1 MENDP
6 LPGTVTGQPAPS
18 TAANV
23 HVRFSISREDAD
35 ILRQYLDEFQ
45 NSETGGRAAIIQRA
59 MAEVYQRYPPNPLF
73 DKLEAGEV
81 LHFSFRHQMH
91 LFLCN
96 VIENT
101 EVVL

>member
-6 LPGTVTGQPAPS
+6 LPGTVTGPP
-18 TAANV
+18 TAANA
-23 HVRFSISREDAD
+23 HLRFSISKEDAE
-35 ILRQYLDEFQ
+35 ILRQYLDDFQ

-73 DKLEAGEV
+73 DKLEAGDVSHRLFE
-81 LHFSFRHQMH
+81 HQIH
-91 LFLCN
+91 LFLYN